1 MGYLVAAYLIIWIGM
16 FGYLFWMSGALRSL
30 RAELRELR
38 AAQGATSE
46 AVQEP
51 SPSVPPREP
60 SSTVPPVESLGR

>member
-38 AAQGATSE
+38 AAQGAASE

-51 SPSVPPREP
+51 SPGVPPREP